1 MNNKDIKQLSIAE
14 LEIELTNAELASQDL
29 RYNHSVAVLEN
40 TQILKNARKTVARI
54 KTELRSRELQNST
67 DLQRDKILSRRKKE
81 RKQ

>member
-1 MNNKDIKQLSIAE
+1 MNNKDIKQLSLAD
-14 LEIELTNAELASQDL
+14 LEIELTNAELSSQDL

-81 RKQ
+81 RKK

>member
-1 MNNKDIKQLSIAE
+1 MNNKDIKQLSLAD

-81 RKQ
+81 RKK

>member
-1 MNNKDIKQLSIAE
+1 MNNKDIKQLSLAD

-40 TQILKNARKTVARI
+40 TQILNNARKTVARI
-54 KTELRSRELQNST
+54 KTELRSRELQSST

-81 RKQ
+81 RKK